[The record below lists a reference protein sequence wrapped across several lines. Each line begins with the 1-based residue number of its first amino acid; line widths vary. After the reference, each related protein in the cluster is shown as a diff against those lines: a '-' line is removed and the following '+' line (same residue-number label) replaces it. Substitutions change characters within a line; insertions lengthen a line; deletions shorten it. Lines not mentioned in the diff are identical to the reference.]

1 MFKKVLI
8 AEDIDTVNLG
18 LIDELSRSFDFEIQ
32 HAKYCDDALL
42 KFKKAILD
50 NEPFDLLISD
60 LSFVQDHR
68 SCKLVSGE
76 ELAKAILAMQPD
88 TKIIIYSIDD
98 RPQKIKSLLENPGIN
113 GYICKGRE
121 SSKEMISTIKAL
133 QENDVYLPP
142 NLVQIL
148 NREPAFEI
156 QDYDISLLKELSTG
170 NSQEDISKNLKAK
183 GINPSSVSSIEKR
196 INKLKI
202 HFKAKNTVHLIAQV
216 KDFGLI

>member
-1 MFKKVLI
+1 MFTKVLI

-18 LIDELSRSFDFEIQ
+18 LIDELGKSFDFEIQ

-42 KFKKAILD
+42 KFRKAMLD
-50 NEPFDLLISD
+50 NKPFDLLISD

-76 ELAKAILAMQPD
+76 ELAKAVLALEPK
-88 TKIIIYSIDD
+88 TKVIIYSIDD

-121 SSKEMISTIKAL
+121 SSKEMISTINNL
-133 QENDVYLPP
+133 VNNDVYLPP
-142 NLVQIL
+142 DLVHLL
-148 NREPAFEI
+148 NQEPVFEI
-156 QDYDISLLKELSTG
+156 EDYDISLLKELSLG
-170 NSQEDISKNLKAK
+170 HSQDDISKILKAK
-183 GINPSSVSSIEKR
+183 GIRPSSVSSIEKR
-196 INKLKI
+196 INKLKL
-202 HFKAKNTVHLIAQV
+202 HFMAKNTVHLISQV

>member
-18 LIDELSRSFDFEIQ
+18 LIDELSKVFDFEIQ

-42 KFKKAILD
+42 KFKKAMLD
-50 NEPFDLLISD
+50 NKPFDLLISD
-60 LSFVQDHR
+60 LSFIQDHR
-68 SCKLVSGE
+68 NCKLHSGE
-76 ELAKAILAMQPD
+76 DLSRAILTLQPE

-98 RPQKIKSLLENPGIN
+98 RPQKIKSLLKNPGIN

-121 SSKEMISTIKAL
+121 SSKEMISTIKNLA
-133 QENDVYLPP
+133 ENDIYLAPD
-142 NLVQIL
+142 LVHLL
-148 NREPAFEI
+148 NQEPAYEI
-156 QDYDISLLKELSTG
+156 QDYDISLLKELSHG
-170 NSQEDISKNLKAK
+170 YSQDDISKNLKAK

-202 HFKAKNTVHLIAQV
+202 YFKAKNTVHLIAQV

>member
-18 LIDELSRSFDFEIQ
+18 LIDELNRSFDFEIQ
-32 HAKYCDDALL
+32 HAKYCDDAIL
-42 KFKKAILD
+42 KFKKAMLD
-50 NEPFDLLISD
+50 GNPFDLLISD
-60 LSFVQDHR
+60 LSFLQDHR
-68 SCKLVSGE
+68 TCKIASGE
-76 ELAKAILAMQPD
+76 ELAKAVLAMQPN

-121 SSKEMISTIKAL
+121 SSKQMISTIKNL
-133 QENDVYLPP
+133 VDNEVYLPP
-142 NLVQIL
+142 DLIHVL
-148 NREPAFEI
+148 NKEPVFEI

>member
-8 AEDIDTVNLG
+8 AEDIDTINLG
-18 LIDELSRSFDFEIQ
+18 LIDELKKSFDFEIQ

-50 NEPFDLLISD
+50 SEPFDLVISD
-60 LSFVQDHR
+60 LSFIQDHR
-68 SCKLVSGE
+68 NCKLDSGE
-76 ELAKAILAMQPD
+76 DLAKAILAMQPD

-121 SSKEMISTIKAL
+121 SSKEMISTIKHLAE
-133 QENDVYLPP
+133 QDVYLPP
-142 NLVQIL
+142 DLVHLL
-148 NREPAFEI
+148 NQEPVYEI
-156 QDYDISLLKELSTG
+156 QDYDISLLKELSFG
-170 NSQEDISKNLKAK
+170 HSQEDISKNLKAQ

-202 HFKAKNTVHLIAQV
+202 YFKAKNTVHLIAQV